1 LYHPKYCGT
10 SRRASLKIEGK
21 ARAALSD
28 IGTELLPL
36 RVAIV
41 GSGPSGFYAA
51 EALFKAGAVI
61 DVDMFDRL
69 PTPFGL
75 VRGGVAPDHHKI
87 KGVTRIYDRIASNER
102 FRFMGNVTVGE
113 DITIPDMRNYY
124 DAILFAYGA
133 ETDRRLGIPGEDT
146 PGSHTATEFVGWY
159 NGHPD
164 YRDRAFDL
172 SQEVAVVIGQGNVA
186 MDVTRI
192 LAKTVDELR
201 ETDIAQHAL
210 DALAES
216 NVKEIHLIGRRGPVQ
231 AKFTPP
237 EIREIGELADCDPIV
252 DPADLELGSS
262 CQAELDDQV
271 GKPAE
276 KNFEILQRFA
286 ATEPRGKS
294 RRCVIQFYRSPIEI
308 QGDGHVQRLV
318 LSKNRLEGE
327 PFKQRAIGTG
337 ETTTMPCG
345 LVFRSVGYHGV
356 GIPDVPFDEAS
367 GVIPNE
373 AGRVMLDD
381 ETAVGLY
388 VAGWIKRGP
397 SGVIGTNKPDSQE
410 TVGAIL
416 SDYLTLPQAPE
427 RDSDAVVALL
437 NTRGVRVVSYDDWRA
452 IDAAEIKR
460 GEAVGKPREKFTRTS
475 EMLAVLH

>member
-1 LYHPKYCGT
+1 
-10 SRRASLKIEGK
+10 
-21 ARAALSD
+21 
-28 IGTELLPL
+28 
-36 RVAIV
+36 
-41 GSGPSGFYAA
+41 
-51 EALFKAGAVI
+51 
-61 DVDMFDRL
+61 
-69 PTPFGL
+69 
-75 VRGGVAPDHHKI
+75 
-87 KGVTRIYDRIASNER
+87 
-102 FRFMGNVTVGE
+102 
-113 DITIPDMRNYY
+113 
-124 DAILFAYGA
+124 
-133 ETDRRLGIPGEDT
+133 
-146 PGSHTATEFVGWY
+146 
-159 NGHPD
+159 
-164 YRDRAFDL
+164 L